1 MLVICMFVSATPK
14 PTVSL
19 VSSTLHSLSISWS
32 VTAPQDVTSYIVF
45 WWKES
50 TDTGRSVAL
59 NGTKFV
65 IGDLLSN
72 TAYHVVVLASGPLG
86 NVNSTSKVF
95 YTPPNRVQG
104 NLIYCYYYITV
115 DNEHG

>member
-1 MLVICMFVSATPK
+1 M
-14 PTVSL
+14 
-19 VSSTLHSLSISWS
+19 
-32 VTAPQDVTSYIVF
+32 APQDVASYSVF
-45 WWKES
+45 WWTEYGEI
-50 TDTGRSVAL
+50 GRSVAL

-95 YTPPNRVQG
+95 YTPPNAVQG
-104 NLIYCYYYITV
+104 NLINCYYISQ
-115 DNEHG
+115 